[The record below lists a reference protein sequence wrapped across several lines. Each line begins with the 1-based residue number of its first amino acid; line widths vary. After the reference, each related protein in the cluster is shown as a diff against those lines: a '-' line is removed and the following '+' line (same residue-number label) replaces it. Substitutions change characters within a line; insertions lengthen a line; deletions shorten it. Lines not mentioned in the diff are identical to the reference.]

1 MKITLPEFCLVL
13 LIGVSGSGKSTF
25 ARAHFRPSE
34 VLSSDACR
42 AWIADD
48 ENDQS
53 VTRDAFEVLNI
64 IAAKRLANLRL
75 TVIDA
80 TNVQPEGRR
89 PLLALARQYHCIPM
103 AIVFDLPEPV
113 CLERDQARPNR
124 HVGSLVI
131 SRQRQQLHQ
140 SLSTLKDEGFRRI
153 YVLKSP
159 QEVAEVSIVR
169 QPLACNR
176 RHETGPFDI
185 IGDVHGCLD
194 TLLRLLAKLGYR
206 LEPDADTYQVTPPA
220 GRTAIFLGDLVN
232 HGPQSAQVLR
242 LVMAMVAAQTAKCV
256 PGDHDVQLLRA
267 LQGKPGPQRPELS
280 ITLAQLEDAGA
291 AFSQQVADFI
301 LSLASH
307 YVLDEGRLVVAH
319 AGLPAELQGRIS
331 DTVRAFALFGETRN
345 VSDRPDTQPPRWVL
359 RYRGR
364 ARVVYGHTPLPR
376 AEWINRTLNLDTGCA
391 FGGALTALRYPEGEL
406 VSVPAVDSAPSRE
419 GTEKGG
425 DAPL

>member
-80 TNVQPEGRR
+80 TNVQPEARR

-103 AIVFDLPEPV
+103 AIVFDLPEQV

-153 YVLKSP
+153 YVLKSA

-176 RHETGPFDI
+176 RHEPDLLTSSATCTVI
-185 IGDVHGCLD
+185 WMRCSGC
-194 TLLRLLAKLGYR
+194 
-206 LEPDADTYQVTPPA
+206 
-220 GRTAIFLGDLVN
+220 
-232 HGPQSAQVLR
+232 
-242 LVMAMVAAQTAKCV
+242 
-256 PGDHDVQLLRA
+256 
-267 LQGKPGPQRPELS
+267 
-280 ITLAQLEDAGA
+280 
-291 AFSQQVADFI
+291 
-301 LSLASH
+301 
-307 YVLDEGRLVVAH
+307 
-319 AGLPAELQGRIS
+319 
-331 DTVRAFALFGETRN
+331 
-345 VSDRPDTQPPRWVL
+345 
-359 RYRGR
+359 
-364 ARVVYGHTPLPR
+364 
-376 AEWINRTLNLDTGCA
+376 
-391 FGGALTALRYPEGEL
+391 
-406 VSVPAVDSAPSRE
+406 
-419 GTEKGG
+419 
-425 DAPL
+425 